1 MESKIV
7 DFLRKIWT
15 LNLNLL
21 KALLTLVL
29 RDLGDGLSVTRGL
42 FPTALGKKT
51 TWEVEMGG
59 QSGL

>member
-1 MESKIV
+1 M
-7 DFLRKIWT
+7 DFEFKSLEG
-15 LNLNLL
+15 
-21 KALLTLVL
+21 LTLVL
-29 RDLGDGLSVTRGL
+29 RDLGDGLSVARVL